1 MKGDLCAEL
10 GLLNRNVDE
19 MIRLLQCATDAGVWT
34 QQEATWHA
42 ARLESLRAKLNADFR
57 ELMALRER
65 ANGSRISTQNA
76 RPLTKK

>member
-1 MKGDLCAEL
+1 
-10 GLLNRNVDE
+10 
-19 MIRLLQCATDAGVWT
+19 
-34 QQEATWHA
+34 
-42 ARLESLRAKLNADFR
+42 LNADVR